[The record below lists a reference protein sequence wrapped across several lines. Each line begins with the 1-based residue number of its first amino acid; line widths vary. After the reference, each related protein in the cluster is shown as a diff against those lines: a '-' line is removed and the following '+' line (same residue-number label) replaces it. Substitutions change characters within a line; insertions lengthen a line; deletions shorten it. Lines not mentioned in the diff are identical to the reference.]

1 MRYLRKV
8 PSFFEQFHEGK
19 KFSDLIAKP
28 LCATLF
34 RSATPRSGSTSASA
48 SASASTYTPLTMEAC
63 AASTL
68 NSGLGAL
75 PHHSLWSSHQTTI
88 PSLDETQNLLAAGFE
103 ALYGTTRAVSDVV
116 DMIFPVLRSPVLTQ
130 DLHIFAVALATA
142 ATDFDAFNALS
153 SVICTARLAQVL
165 IEPVCTGHGRAL
177 SLTSSN
183 ALSNAAQGNS
193 KRAKKNCSD
202 SEMAVNAATLEV
214 DPELIALAEE
224 MIVLRNFV
232 CHEADVPVVANTL
245 LSPMAVLD
253 AAVDAWI
260 PFLEFAFHLKTVM
273 LAICGHS
280 QQSNQD
286 SFQSLYEVQSKL
298 RHGNLLSILNTAY
311 SIM

>member
-8 PSFFEQFHEGK
+8 PSFFEQFLDGK

-34 RSATPRSGSTSASA
+34 RSATPRSGSTSA

-75 PHHSLWSSHQTTI
+75 PHHSLWSSHETAI
-88 PSLDETQNLLAAGFE
+88 PSLDETQNLLAVGFE
-103 ALYGTTRAVSDVV
+103 VLYGTTRAVSEVV
-116 DMIFPVLRSPVLTQ
+116 DMIFPVLRSPVLSQ

-153 SVICTARLAQVL
+153 SVICIARLAQVL

-193 KRAKKNCSD
+193 KRAKKNYSD
-202 SEMAVNAATLEV
+202 SELAVNAATLEV

-232 CHEADVPVVANTL
+232 CHEADAPVVANT

-260 PFLEFAFHLKTVM
+260 PFLEFAFHLKTIM

-286 SFQSLYEVQSKL
+286 SFQSLYEVQCKL